1 MRQID
6 AETKAK
12 RNKQYNDWARKRPA
26 YIFLAISISIAVAM
40 GISNYVTSKEWGK
53 ALFYLGSISA
63 ISTALFFL
71 VRLALRDISRI
82 YPEKIIFC
90 NRLKPTNRLLY
101 STDVTYTDERKKEIL
116 RKIKSKKNID
126 LEKFKTK
133 TYKNKNYV
141 KRVDEAV
148 AWLCDV
154 TRFDDILFEYN
165 CFYGFWRNL
174 TAAFLVDSLF
184 VLCLAVVNKWLYPL
198 PFGDALV
205 WMALVIILLSVL
217 TAIAAY
223 KNGRIYADKV
233 YSVFLNLDEDKDNY

>member
-1 MRQID
+1 M
-6 AETKAK
+6 ETMEK
-12 RNKQYNDWARKRPA
+12 RNQQYNNWARKRPA
-26 YIFLAISISIAVAM
+26 YVFLAITISIAAAM
-40 GISNYVTSKEWGK
+40 GVNDFVTSKEWGK

-63 ISTALFFL
+63 VSTALFFL
-71 VRLALRDISRI
+71 VRLALRDISKV

-101 STDVTYTDERKKEIL
+101 STDTTYTDERKKEIR

-141 KRVDEAV
+141 KRLDEAV
-148 AWLCDV
+148 AWLRDV

-174 TAAFLVDSLF
+174 TAALLVDSIF
-184 VLCLAVVNKWLYPL
+184 VICLAIVNKWIYPL
-198 PFGDALV
+198 PFGDAFVLI
-205 WMALVIILLSVL
+205 ALFIFLFSIL
-217 TAIAAY
+217 TTFATY
-223 KNGRIYADKV
+223 HNGKIYADKV
-233 YSVFLNLDEDKDNY
+233 YSVFMNLDDDRNNY